1 MIANF
6 FNKTT
11 PVTIFNIVVLLFIY
25 CFISIFPQE
34 FKEFSIPFLVKRI
47 IFFFWLILYLLIVRF
62 IIKKNK
68 LTKDNSYALLLVVI
82 VLGTFP
88 ATIFSNTIVFSNI
101 LLLLSY
107 RKIYSLRSGINTK
120 LKLFDAAFWIGIA
133 TLLYSWSIFYML
145 LIYLGI
151 IIYQKISLKNL
162 LIPIVGLVTP
172 LLIYF
177 TYNFYYDN
185 LAIFYSRFN
194 YEINLN
200 FEAYNS
206 LKYLIPLLFLVFIL
220 LWSFIIVTPKIVLIS
235 NNLKFSWNVLI
246 IHLIISMIVIIVA
259 PLKNGSELFYLAFP
273 SAIIITNFLEKSK
286 SKIVKNV
293 ILYLFLILSIS
304 VYFL

>member
-6 FNKTT
+6 FNKTK

-25 CFISIFPQE
+25 CFISIFFQDFNE
-34 FKEFSIPFLVKRI
+34 LSMPFLVKRI
-47 IFFFWLILYLLIVRF
+47 IFFFWIILFLLIVRF

-88 ATIFSNTIVFSNI
+88 ETIFSNTIVFSNI

-133 TLLYSWSIFYML
+133 TLFYSWSIFYML

-162 LIPIVGLVTP
+162 VIPIVGLVTP
-172 LLIYF
+172 LF

-185 LAIFYSRFN
+185 LDFFYSRFN

-200 FEAYNS
+200 FEVYTS
-206 LKYLIPLLFLVFIL
+206 LKYLIPLLFLVFIV
-220 LWSFIIVTPKIVLIS
+220 LWSLIAVTPKIVLIS

-246 IHLIISMIVIIVA
+246 NHLIISVIIIIVA

-273 SAIIITNFLEKSK
+273 SAIIITNFLEKNK
-286 SKIVKNV
+286 SKIVKNG